1 MLNTTQKAKIL
12 QLVDDEKE
20 RLGSYR
26 AVAQKC
32 KISEATISQLRKGT
46 YAADGDDIYLT
57 IGVALGYVFDSGRWN
72 IAETTNY
79 RIITEVLNDAKLES
93 MFVGIAHRAGSGKTA
108 TSDAYLA
115 ANRRNGVYKLNCR
128 EWNGRAFLSELIRE
142 IGAEM
147 PKGYASVNAMIGS
160 SSEAFKRIAYQK
172 PLLILDQA
180 NSLKASSLRT
190 LIHLSNECE
199 DILGLVILGTENMEH
214 EIKRGV
220 RLNKLGYDEIDSRFG
235 RKYVHLTGATL
246 ADTRRIC
253 EANGIDDKDMQS
265 AIFHDCEPSRISV
278 ESDGQSRTVLVIEDL
293 RRLKRLI
300 KSKRLQLK
308 YA

>member
-1 MLNTTQKAKIL
+1 MLNTTQKAEIL

-57 IGVALGYVFDSGRWN
+57 IGVAIGYVFDSGRWN

-93 MFVGIAHRAGSGKTA
+93 MFLGIAHRAGSGKTA

-115 ANRRNGVYKLNCR
+115 ANRRNGVYKLNCK
-128 EWNGRAFLSELIRE
+128 EWNGRAFLAELIRE
-142 IGAEM
+142 IGADM
-147 PKGYASVNAMIGS
+147 PKGYASLNAMIS
-160 SSEAFKRIAYQK
+160 SIAEAFKRIAYQK

-180 NSLKASSLRT
+180 NSLKASSFRT
-190 LIHLSNECE
+190 LIHLFNECE

-253 EANGIDDKDMQS
+253 EANGIDDKAMQTE
-265 AIFHDCEPSRISV
+265 IFQGCEPSRISI
-278 ESDGQSRTVLVIEDL
+278 ESDGHGRTVLVIEDL